1 MARFGSVITAMVTPF
16 TADGEL
22 DYEGAAELARWL
34 VAQGND
40 ALVLSGTTGEA
51 ACLTD
56 EEQIALWRAVRAAV
70 NVPLIAGSG
79 TNDTRH
85 AAELTSAAAGAGMDA
100 VLIVTPYYNRP
111 SQAGIE
117 AHFHYVCAA
126 TELPAIMYDIPVRT
140 GRKIGTDLIVRM
152 AKEIPNVVG
161 LKDAA
166 GDPGATSRVIAEAPE
181 GFEVFS
187 GDDSLTLPLLAVGAV
202 GVIGVAT
209 HWAAPVMTQMIS
221 AFQSGDIVRAQQ
233 LNERMIESY
242 EFETGDLNPNPVPTK
257 AMILKNAHLK
267 CIAGCTRESRRNE
280 AQIEVEGKKTR
291 HVGEGAGC
299 ARFTGNA
306 CIGHLPRRSG

>member
-22 DYEGAAELARWL
+22 DHEGAAELARWL
-34 VAQGND
+34 VEQGND

-56 EEQIALWRAVRAAV
+56 EEQIALWHTVRGAVD
-70 NVPLIAGSG
+70 VPLIAGSG

-85 AAELTSAAAGAGMDA
+85 AAELTAAAAGAGMDA

-117 AHFHYVCAA
+117 AHFHHVCAA
-126 TELPAIMYDIPVRT
+126 TELPVIVYDIPVRS
-140 GRKIGTDLIVRM
+140 GRKISTDLILRM
-152 AKEIPNVVG
+152 AREIPNVVG

-166 GDPGATSRVIAEAPE
+166 GDPAATARVIADSPE
-181 GFEVFS
+181 GFEILS
-187 GDDSLTLPLLAVGAV
+187 GDDALTLPLLAVGAV

-209 HWAAPVMTQMIS
+209 HWAAPVMVQMIE
-221 AFQSGDIVRAQQ
+221 AFNAGDRERARQ
-233 LNERMIESY
+233 LNARMIESY

-257 AMILKNAHLK
+257 AMLRALGRP
-267 CIAGCTRESRRNE
+267 AGPCRPPMGFGPEDLEERALAVHRRLY
-280 AQIEVEGKKTR
+280 A
-291 HVGEGAGC
+291 
-299 ARFTGNA
+299 
-306 CIGHLPRRSG
+306 

>member
-22 DYEGAAELARWL
+22 DHEGAAELARWL

-257 AMILKNAHLK
+257 AMLRAIGQP
-267 CIAGCTRESRRNE
+267 AGPCRPPMGFGPDDLEERALEVHRRLY
-280 AQIEVEGKKTR
+280 A
-291 HVGEGAGC
+291 
-299 ARFTGNA
+299 
-306 CIGHLPRRSG
+306 

>member
-1 MARFGSVITAMVTPF
+1 MSRFGSVITAMVTPF
-16 TADGEL
+16 SADGEL
-22 DYEGAAELARWL
+22 DHEGAAELARWL

-56 EEQIALWRAVRAAV
+56 EEQIALWRSVRAAV
-70 NVPLIAGSG
+70 DVPLIAGSG

-85 AAELTSAAAGAGMDA
+85 AAELTSAAADAGMNA

-117 AHFHYVCAA
+117 AHFRYVCAA
-126 TELPAIMYDIPVRT
+126 TELPVIVYDIPVRT
-140 GRKIGTDLIVRM
+140 GRKIGSDLILRM
-152 AKEIPNVVG
+152 ATEIPNVVG

-166 GDPGATSRVIAEAPE
+166 GDPGATARLIADAPE

-187 GDDSLTLPLLAVGAV
+187 GDDPLTLSLLAVGAV

-209 HWAAPVMTQMIS
+209 HWAAPVMAQMIQ
-221 AFQSGDIVRAQQ
+221 AFQAGDVVRAQQ
-233 LNERMIESY
+233 LNARMIESY

-257 AMILKNAHLK
+257 AMLRAIGQP
-267 CIAGCTRESRRNE
+267 AGPCRPPMGFGPDDLEERALAVHRRLY
-280 AQIEVEGKKTR
+280 A
-291 HVGEGAGC
+291 
-299 ARFTGNA
+299 
-306 CIGHLPRRSG
+306 

>member
-1 MARFGSVITAMVTPF
+1 MSRFGSVITAMVTPF

-22 DYEGAAELARWL
+22 DHEGAAELARWL

-56 EEQIALWRAVRAAV
+56 EEQIALWRSVRSAVD
-70 NVPLIAGSG
+70 VPLIAGSG

-117 AHFHYVCAA
+117 AHFRHVCDA
-126 TELPAIMYDIPVRT
+126 TELPVIVYDIPVRT
-140 GRKIGTDLIVRM
+140 GRKIGSDLILRM
-152 AKEIPNVVG
+152 ATEIPNVVG

-166 GDPGATSRVIAEAPE
+166 GDPGATARLIADAPD

-187 GDDSLTLPLLAVGAV
+187 GDDPLTLSLLAVGAV

-209 HWAAPVMTQMIS
+209 HWAAPVMAQMIQ
-221 AFQSGDIVRAQQ
+221 AFQAGDIVRARQ
-233 LNERMIESY
+233 LNARMIESY

-257 AMILKNAHLK
+257 AMLRAIGQP
-267 CIAGCTRESRRNE
+267 AGPCRPPMGFGPDDLEERALAVHRRLY
-280 AQIEVEGKKTR
+280 A
-291 HVGEGAGC
+291 
-299 ARFTGNA
+299 
-306 CIGHLPRRSG
+306 

>member
-1 MARFGSVITAMVTPF
+1 MSRFGSVITAMVTPF

-22 DYEGAAELARWL
+22 DHEGAAELARWL
-34 VAQGND
+34 VAQGNE

-56 EEQIALWRAVRAAV
+56 EEQIALWRTVRAAV
-70 NVPLIAGSG
+70 DVPLIAGSG

-152 AKEIPNVVG
+152 AKEIPNIVG

-166 GDPGATSRVIAEAPE
+166 GDPGATSRVIAETPE

-257 AMILKNAHLK
+257 AMLRAIGQP
-267 CIAGCTRESRRNE
+267 AGPCRPPMGFGPDDLEERALEVHRRLY
-280 AQIEVEGKKTR
+280 A
-291 HVGEGAGC
+291 
-299 ARFTGNA
+299 
-306 CIGHLPRRSG
+306 

>member
-1 MARFGSVITAMVTPF
+1 MSRFGSVITAMVTPF
-16 TADGEL
+16 SADGEL
-22 DYEGAAELARWL
+22 DHEGAAELARWL

-56 EEQIALWRAVRAAV
+56 EEQIALWRSVRAAV
-70 NVPLIAGSG
+70 DVPLIAGSG

-85 AAELTSAAAGAGMDA
+85 AAELTSAAADAGMDA

-117 AHFHYVCAA
+117 AHFRYVCAA
-126 TELPAIMYDIPVRT
+126 TELPVIVYDIPVRT
-140 GRKIGTDLIVRM
+140 GRKIGSDLILRM
-152 AKEIPNVVG
+152 ATEIPNVVG

-166 GDPGATSRVIAEAPE
+166 GDPGATARLIADAPE

-187 GDDSLTLPLLAVGAV
+187 GDDPLTLSLLAVGAV

-209 HWAAPVMTQMIS
+209 HWAAPVMAQMIQ
-221 AFQSGDIVRAQQ
+221 AFQAGDVVRAQQ
-233 LNERMIESY
+233 LNARMIESY

-257 AMILKNAHLK
+257 AMLRAIGQP
-267 CIAGCTRESRRNE
+267 AGPCRPPMGFGPDDLEERALAVHRRLY
-280 AQIEVEGKKTR
+280 A
-291 HVGEGAGC
+291 
-299 ARFTGNA
+299 
-306 CIGHLPRRSG
+306 

>member
-1 MARFGSVITAMVTPF
+1 MSRFGSVITAMVTPF
-16 TADGEL
+16 SADGEL
-22 DYEGAAELARWL
+22 DHEGAAELARWL

-56 EEQIALWRAVRAAV
+56 EEQIALWRSVRAAV
-70 NVPLIAGSG
+70 DVPLIAGSG

-85 AAELTSAAAGAGMDA
+85 AAELTSAAADAGMDA

-117 AHFHYVCAA
+117 AHFRYVCAA
-126 TELPAIMYDIPVRT
+126 TELPVIVYDIPVRT
-140 GRKIGTDLIVRM
+140 GRKIGSDLILRM
-152 AKEIPNVVG
+152 ATEIPNVVG

-166 GDPGATSRVIAEAPE
+166 GDPGATARLIADAPD

-187 GDDSLTLPLLAVGAV
+187 GDDPLTLSLLAVGAV

-209 HWAAPVMTQMIS
+209 HWAAPVMAQMIQ
-221 AFQSGDIVRAQQ
+221 AFQAGDVVRAQQ
-233 LNERMIESY
+233 LNARMIESY

-257 AMILKNAHLK
+257 AMLRAIGQP
-267 CIAGCTRESRRNE
+267 AGPCRPPMGFGPDDLEERALAVHRRLY
-280 AQIEVEGKKTR
+280 A
-291 HVGEGAGC
+291 
-299 ARFTGNA
+299 
-306 CIGHLPRRSG
+306 

>member
-1 MARFGSVITAMVTPF
+1 MSRFGSVITAMVTPF

-22 DYEGAAELARWL
+22 DHEGAAELARWL

-56 EEQIALWRAVRAAV
+56 EEQIALWRTVRAAV
-70 NVPLIAGSG
+70 DVPLIAGSG

-117 AHFHYVCAA
+117 AHFRHVCAA
-126 TELPAIMYDIPVRT
+126 TELPAIVYDIPVRT
-140 GRKIGTDLIVRM
+140 GRKIGSDVILRM
-152 AKEIPNVVG
+152 ANEIPNVVG

-166 GDPGATSRVIAEAPE
+166 GDPGATARLIADAPD

-187 GDDSLTLPLLAVGAV
+187 GDDPLTLSLLAVGAV

-209 HWAAPVMTQMIS
+209 HWAAPVMAQMIR
-221 AFQSGDIVRAQQ
+221 AFHEGDIARAQQ
-233 LNERMIESY
+233 LNARMIESY
-242 EFETGDLNPNPVPTK
+242 DFETGDLNPNPVPTK
-257 AMILKNAHLK
+257 AMLRAIGQP
-267 CIAGCTRESRRNE
+267 AGPCRPPMGFGPDDLEERALAVHRRLY
-280 AQIEVEGKKTR
+280 A
-291 HVGEGAGC
+291 
-299 ARFTGNA
+299 
-306 CIGHLPRRSG
+306 

>member
-22 DYEGAAELARWL
+22 DHEGAAGLARWL
-34 VAQGND
+34 VAQGNE

-56 EEQIALWRAVRAAV
+56 EEQIALWRTVRAAV
-70 NVPLIAGSG
+70 DVPLIAGSG

-166 GDPGATSRVIAEAPE
+166 GDPGATSRVIAETPE

-257 AMILKNAHLK
+257 AMLRAIGQP
-267 CIAGCTRESRRNE
+267 AGPCRPPMGFGPDDLEERALEVHRRLY
-280 AQIEVEGKKTR
+280 A
-291 HVGEGAGC
+291 
-299 ARFTGNA
+299 
-306 CIGHLPRRSG
+306 

>member
-1 MARFGSVITAMVTPF
+1 MSRFGSVITAMVTPF
-16 TADGEL
+16 TADGDL
-22 DYEGAAELARWL
+22 DHEGAAELARWL

-56 EEQIALWRAVRAAV
+56 DEQVALWHTVRAAV
-70 NVPLIAGSG
+70 DVPLIAGSG

-100 VLIVTPYYNRP
+100 VLVVTPYYNRP

-117 AHFHYVCAA
+117 AHFRHVCAA
-126 TELPAIMYDIPVRT
+126 TELPVIVYDIPVRT
-140 GRKIGTDLIVRM
+140 GRKISTDLILRL
-152 AKEIPNVVG
+152 ADEIPNVVG

-166 GDPGATSRVIAEAPE
+166 GDPSATARVIADAPA

-187 GDDSLTLPLLAVGAV
+187 GDDGLTLPLLAVGAV

-221 AFQSGDIVRAQQ
+221 AFQAGDIVRAQQ
-233 LNERMIESY
+233 LNARMIESY

-257 AMILKNAHLK
+257 AMLRAIGQP
-267 CIAGCTRESRRNE
+267 AGPCRPPMGFGPDDLEARALDVHRRLY
-280 AQIEVEGKKTR
+280 A
-291 HVGEGAGC
+291 
-299 ARFTGNA
+299 
-306 CIGHLPRRSG
+306 

>member
-1 MARFGSVITAMVTPF
+1 MSRFGSVITAMVTPF

-22 DYEGAAELARWL
+22 DHEGAAELARWL

-56 EEQIALWRAVRAAV
+56 EEQIALWRTVRAAV
-70 NVPLIAGSG
+70 DVPLIAGSG

-85 AAELTSAAAGAGMDA
+85 AAELTGAAAGAGMDA

-117 AHFHYVCAA
+117 AHFRHVCAA
-126 TELPAIMYDIPVRT
+126 TELPVIVYDIPVRT
-140 GRKIGTDLIVRM
+140 GRKIGSDLILRM
-152 AKEIPNVVG
+152 ANEIPNVVG

-166 GDPGATSRVIAEAPE
+166 GDPGATARLIADAPE
-181 GFEVFS
+181 GFEVYS
-187 GDDSLTLPLLAVGAV
+187 GDDPLTLSLLAVGAV

-209 HWAAPVMTQMIS
+209 HWAAPVMAQMIS
-221 AFQSGDIVRAQQ
+221 AFQAGDIARAQQ
-233 LNERMIESY
+233 LNARMIESY

-257 AMILKNAHLK
+257 AMLRAIGQP
-267 CIAGCTRESRRNE
+267 AGPCRPPMGFGPEDLEERALAVHRRLY
-280 AQIEVEGKKTR
+280 A
-291 HVGEGAGC
+291 
-299 ARFTGNA
+299 
-306 CIGHLPRRSG
+306 

>member
-1 MARFGSVITAMVTPF
+1 MSRFGSVITAMVTPF

-22 DYEGAAELARWL
+22 DHEGAAELAGWL

-56 EEQIALWRAVRAAV
+56 EEQIALWHTVRAAV
-70 NVPLIAGSG
+70 DVPLIAGSG

-85 AAELTSAAAGAGMDA
+85 AAELTSAASGAGMDA

-117 AHFHYVCAA
+117 AHFQHVCAA
-126 TELPAIMYDIPVRT
+126 TELPVIVYDIPVRT
-140 GRKIGTDLIVRM
+140 GRKIGSDLILRM
-152 AKEIPNVVG
+152 ANEIPNVVG

-166 GDPGATSRVIAEAPE
+166 GDPGATARLIADAPE

-187 GDDSLTLPLLAVGAV
+187 GDDPLTLSLLAVGAV

-209 HWAAPVMTQMIS
+209 HWAAPVMSEMIA
-221 AFQSGDIVRAQQ
+221 AFQAGDIVRARE
-233 LNERMIESY
+233 LNARMIESY

-257 AMILKNAHLK
+257 AMLRAIGQP
-267 CIAGCTRESRRNE
+267 AGPCRPPMGFGPADLEERALGVHRRLY
-280 AQIEVEGKKTR
+280 A
-291 HVGEGAGC
+291 
-299 ARFTGNA
+299 
-306 CIGHLPRRSG
+306 

>member
-1 MARFGSVITAMVTPF
+1 MSRFGSVITAMVTPF

-22 DYEGAAELARWL
+22 DHEGAAELARWL

-56 EEQIALWRAVRAAV
+56 EEQIALWHTVRAAV
-70 NVPLIAGSG
+70 DVPLIAGSG

-85 AAELTSAAAGAGMDA
+85 AAELTGAAAGAGMDA

-117 AHFHYVCAA
+117 AHFQHVCAA
-126 TELPAIMYDIPVRT
+126 TELPVIVYDIPVRT
-140 GRKIGTDLIVRM
+140 GRKIGSDLILRM
-152 AKEIPNVVG
+152 ANEIPNVVG

-166 GDPGATSRVIAEAPE
+166 GDPAATARLIADAPA

-187 GDDSLTLPLLAVGAV
+187 GDDPLTLSLLAVGAV

-209 HWAAPVMTQMIS
+209 HWAAPVMAQMIS
-221 AFQSGDIVRAQQ
+221 AFQAGDIARAQQ
-233 LNERMIESY
+233 LNARMIESY
-242 EFETGDLNPNPVPTK
+242 DFETGDLNPNPVPTK
-257 AMILKNAHLK
+257 AMLRAIGQP
-267 CIAGCTRESRRNE
+267 AGPCRPPMGFGPEDLEERALAVHRRLY
-280 AQIEVEGKKTR
+280 A
-291 HVGEGAGC
+291 
-299 ARFTGNA
+299 
-306 CIGHLPRRSG
+306 

>member
-1 MARFGSVITAMVTPF
+1 MSRFGSVITAMVTPF

-22 DYEGAAELARWL
+22 DHEGAAELARWL

-56 EEQIALWRAVRAAV
+56 EEQIALWRTVRAAV
-70 NVPLIAGSG
+70 DVPLIAGSG

-117 AHFHYVCAA
+117 AHFRQVCAA
-126 TELPAIMYDIPVRT
+126 TELPVIVYDIPVRT
-140 GRKIGTDLIVRM
+140 GRKIASDLILRM
-152 AKEIPNVVG
+152 ANEIPNVVG

-166 GDPGATSRVIAEAPE
+166 GDPGATARLIADAPD

-187 GDDSLTLPLLAVGAV
+187 GDDPLTLSLLAVGAV

-209 HWAAPVMTQMIS
+209 HWAAPVMAQMIQ
-221 AFQSGDIVRAQQ
+221 AFQAGDIARAQQ
-233 LNERMIESY
+233 LNARMIESY

-257 AMILKNAHLK
+257 AMLRAIGQP
-267 CIAGCTRESRRNE
+267 AGPCRPPMGFGPDDLEERALAVHRRLY
-280 AQIEVEGKKTR
+280 A
-291 HVGEGAGC
+291 
-299 ARFTGNA
+299 
-306 CIGHLPRRSG
+306 

>member
-1 MARFGSVITAMVTPF
+1 MSRFGSVITAMVTPF

-22 DYEGAAELARWL
+22 DHEGAAELARWL

-56 EEQIALWRAVRAAV
+56 EEQIALWRTVRAAV
-70 NVPLIAGSG
+70 DVPLIAGSG

-117 AHFHYVCAA
+117 AHFRQVCAA
-126 TELPAIMYDIPVRT
+126 TELPVIVYDIPVRT
-140 GRKIGTDLIVRM
+140 GRKIGSDLILRR
-152 AKEIPNVVG
+152 ANEIPNVVG
-161 LKDAA
+161 LTDAA
-166 GDPGATSRVIAEAPE
+166 GDPGATARLIAHAPD

-187 GDDSLTLPLLAVGAV
+187 GDDPLTLSLLAVGAV

-209 HWAAPVMTQMIS
+209 HWAAPVMAQMIQ
-221 AFQSGDIVRAQQ
+221 AFQAGDIARAQQ
-233 LNERMIESY
+233 LNARMIESY

-257 AMILKNAHLK
+257 AMLRAIGQP
-267 CIAGCTRESRRNE
+267 AGPCRPPMGFGPDDLEERALAVHRRLY
-280 AQIEVEGKKTR
+280 A
-291 HVGEGAGC
+291 
-299 ARFTGNA
+299 
-306 CIGHLPRRSG
+306 

>member
-56 EEQIALWRAVRAAV
+56 EEQIAFWRAVRAAV

-257 AMILKNAHLK
+257 AMLRAIGQP
-267 CIAGCTRESRRNE
+267 AGPCRPPMGFGPDDLEERALEVHRRLY
-280 AQIEVEGKKTR
+280 A
-291 HVGEGAGC
+291 
-299 ARFTGNA
+299 
-306 CIGHLPRRSG
+306 

>member
-1 MARFGSVITAMVTPF
+1 MAGCAGTVTSMSRFGSVITAMVTPF
-16 TADGEL
+16 SADGEL
-22 DYEGAAELARWL
+22 DHEGAAELARWL

-56 EEQIALWRAVRAAV
+56 EEQIALWRTVRAAV
-70 NVPLIAGSG
+70 DVPLIAGSG

-85 AAELTSAAAGAGMDA
+85 AAELTSAAADAGMDA

-117 AHFHYVCAA
+117 AHFRHVCAA
-126 TELPAIMYDIPVRT
+126 TELPVIVYDIPVRT
-140 GRKIGTDLIVRM
+140 GRKIGSDLILRM
-152 AKEIPNVVG
+152 ANEIPNVVG

-166 GDPGATSRVIAEAPE
+166 GDPGATARLIADAPD

-187 GDDSLTLPLLAVGAV
+187 GDDPLTLSLLAVGAV

-209 HWAAPVMTQMIS
+209 HWAAPVMAQMIG
-221 AFQSGDIVRAQQ
+221 AFQAGDIARAQQ
-233 LNERMIESY
+233 LNARMIESY

-257 AMILKNAHLK
+257 AMLRAIGQP
-267 CIAGCTRESRRNE
+267 AGPCRPPMGFGPDDLEERALAVHRRLY
-280 AQIEVEGKKTR
+280 A
-291 HVGEGAGC
+291 
-299 ARFTGNA
+299 
-306 CIGHLPRRSG
+306 

>member
-1 MARFGSVITAMVTPF
+1 MVTPF
-16 TADGEL
+16 SADGEL
-22 DYEGAAELARWL
+22 DHEGAAELARWL

-56 EEQIALWRAVRAAV
+56 EEQIALWRTVRSAVD
-70 NVPLIAGSG
+70 VPLIAGSG

-85 AAELTSAAAGAGMDA
+85 AAELTSAAADAGMDA

-117 AHFHYVCAA
+117 AHFRYVCAA
-126 TELPAIMYDIPVRT
+126 TELPVIVYDIPVRT
-140 GRKIGTDLIVRM
+140 GRKIGSDLILRM
-152 AKEIPNVVG
+152 ANEIPNVVG

-166 GDPGATSRVIAEAPE
+166 GDPGATARLIADAPD

-187 GDDSLTLPLLAVGAV
+187 GDDPLTLSLLAVGAV

-209 HWAAPVMTQMIS
+209 HWAAPVMAQMIS
-221 AFQSGDIVRAQQ
+221 AFQAGDIVRAQQ
-233 LNERMIESY
+233 LNARMIESY

-257 AMILKNAHLK
+257 AMLRAIGQP
-267 CIAGCTRESRRNE
+267 AGPCRPPMGFGPDDLEERALAVHRRLY
-280 AQIEVEGKKTR
+280 A
-291 HVGEGAGC
+291 
-299 ARFTGNA
+299 
-306 CIGHLPRRSG
+306 

>member
-1 MARFGSVITAMVTPF
+1 MSRFGSVITAMVTPF

-22 DYEGAAELARWL
+22 DHEGAAELARWL

-56 EEQIALWRAVRAAV
+56 EEQIALWRTVRDAVD
-70 NVPLIAGSG
+70 VPLIAGSG

-85 AAELTSAAAGAGMDA
+85 AAELTGAAAGAGMDA

-117 AHFHYVCAA
+117 AHFRHVCAA
-126 TELPAIMYDIPVRT
+126 TELPVIVYDIPVRT
-140 GRKIGTDLIVRM
+140 GRKIGSDLILRM
-152 AKEIPNVVG
+152 ANEIPNVVG

-166 GDPGATSRVIAEAPE
+166 GDPGATARLIADAPE
-181 GFEVFS
+181 GFEVYS
-187 GDDSLTLPLLAVGAV
+187 GDDPLTLSLLAVGAV

-209 HWAAPVMTQMIS
+209 HWAAPVMAQMIS
-221 AFQSGDIVRAQQ
+221 AFQAGDIARAQQ
-233 LNERMIESY
+233 LNARMIESY

-257 AMILKNAHLK
+257 ALLRAIGQP
-267 CIAGCTRESRRNE
+267 AGPCRPPMGFGPEDLEERALAVHRRLY
-280 AQIEVEGKKTR
+280 A
-291 HVGEGAGC
+291 
-299 ARFTGNA
+299 
-306 CIGHLPRRSG
+306 

>member
-1 MARFGSVITAMVTPF
+1 MSRFGSVITAMVTPF
-16 TADGEL
+16 TADGDL
-22 DYEGAAELARWL
+22 DHEGAAELARWL

-56 EEQIALWRAVRAAV
+56 DEQVALWHTVRAAV
-70 NVPLIAGSG
+70 DVPLIAGSG

-100 VLIVTPYYNRP
+100 VLVVTPYYNRP

-117 AHFHYVCAA
+117 AHFHHVCAA
-126 TELPAIMYDIPVRT
+126 TELPVIVYDIPVRT
-140 GRKIGTDLIVRM
+140 GRKISTDLILRL
-152 AKEIPNVVG
+152 ADEIPNVVG

-166 GDPGATSRVIAEAPE
+166 GDPSATARVIADAPA

-187 GDDSLTLPLLAVGAV
+187 GDDGLTLPLLAVGAV

-221 AFQSGDIVRAQQ
+221 AFQAGDIVRAQQ
-233 LNERMIESY
+233 LNARMIESY

-257 AMILKNAHLK
+257 ALLRAIGQP
-267 CIAGCTRESRRNE
+267 AGPCRPPMGFGPDDLEARALDVHRRLY
-280 AQIEVEGKKTR
+280 A
-291 HVGEGAGC
+291 
-299 ARFTGNA
+299 
-306 CIGHLPRRSG
+306 

>member
-1 MARFGSVITAMVTPF
+1 MSRFGSVITAMVTPF

-22 DYEGAAELARWL
+22 DHEGAAELARWL

-56 EEQIALWRAVRAAV
+56 EEQIALWRTVRAAV
-70 NVPLIAGSG
+70 DVPLIAGSG

-85 AAELTSAAAGAGMDA
+85 AAELTSAASGAGMDA

-117 AHFHYVCAA
+117 AHFRHVCAA
-126 TELPAIMYDIPVRT
+126 TELPVIVYDIPVRT
-140 GRKIGTDLIVRM
+140 GRKIGTDLILRM
-152 AKEIPNVVG
+152 ANEIPNVVG

-166 GDPGATSRVIAEAPE
+166 GDPGATARVIADAPD

-187 GDDSLTLPLLAVGAV
+187 GDDPLTLSLLAVGAV

-233 LNERMIESY
+233 LNARMIESY

-257 AMILKNAHLK
+257 AMLRAIGQP
-267 CIAGCTRESRRNE
+267 AGPCRPPMGFGPDDLEARALDVHRRLY
-280 AQIEVEGKKTR
+280 A
-291 HVGEGAGC
+291 
-299 ARFTGNA
+299 
-306 CIGHLPRRSG
+306 